1 MSLLLFSIP
10 QNSLLDPALRAA
22 ARVPVCCVLVAGL
35 AGCSSAGSTS
45 TTEDAVDV
53 PSPNDDALDLAAAYS
68 EERAGDALLVWR
80 DGAVVLEDDPNGYAA
95 NRPHMLASGT
105 KTFTGAMA
113 LAAAEDGLLTLDER
127 VAETLPEWQ
136 ADAQKS
142 TVTIRQLLQLTSGLE
157 TRIGRAPTYQAAV
170 ETPLVHAPGESFR
183 YGPVAFQVFGAVLER
198 KLDGEA
204 PDAYLA
210 RRILEPIGAE
220 VASWAGPGGDA
231 NLGAGA
237 RMTARNWLR
246 FGRLLL
252 QDGRWEGEPVI
263 ASGVLAPLSRPTAVG
278 PGYGLS
284 VWLNAPVDPD
294 AAFFDHTP
302 PDVAANS
309 PDGMIYADGPEDLFM
324 AAGLHNQ
331 RLYVIPSREMV
342 VVRFG
347 RRDRDWDDA
356 EFLAR
361 LLDGRA
367 YDAPAR
373 QQAALDPE
381 ERVAFLTRIQMSRLD
396 AALALTDAQKDSI
409 RPVVE
414 RRAEGL
420 LEIRQMREE
429 NAPLRRRDKRLLF
442 RRLRRLQAS
451 TDDAITQRLT
461 AEQVDAYRAFRAE
474 QRERLR
480 QRR

>member
-1 MSLLLFSIP
+1 MLRLQPATALLTLWI
-10 QNSLLDPALRAA
+10 L
-22 ARVPVCCVLVAGL
+22 LVAL
-35 AGCSSAGSTS
+35 PGCSSTASGTTAGDRSETI
-45 TTEDAVDV
+45 
-53 PSPNDDALDLAAAYS
+53 PPNDDALDLAAAYS

-80 DGAVVLEDDPNGYAA
+80 DGAVVLEDYQNGYDA

-105 KTFTGAMA
+105 KTFTGAMV

-170 ETPLVHAPGESFR
+170 ETSLVHALGESFR

-252 QDGRWEGEPVI
+252 QDGHWEGEPVI
-263 ASGVLAPLSRPTAVG
+263 ASGVLAPLSRPTAAG

-284 VWLNAPVDPD
+284 VWLNGPVDPD

-302 PDVAANS
+302 PDVSADGK
-309 PDGMIYADGPEDLFM
+309 DGMIYADGPEDLFM
-324 AAGLHNQ
+324 AAGLNNQ

-361 LLDGRA
+361 LLDGRP

-381 ERVAFLTRIQMSRLD
+381 QRVAFLTRIQMSRLD
-396 AALALTDAQKDSI
+396 AALALTDAQKDNI
-409 RPVVE
+409 RPAVE
-414 RRAEGL
+414 RQAEGL

-429 NAPLRRRDKRLLF
+429 KEPLSRRDKRSLF

-451 TDDAITQRLT
+451 TDEAITQHLT
-461 AEQVDAYRAFRAE
+461 AEQVDAYRAFREE
-474 QRERLR
+474 QREQLR
-480 QRR
+480 NRR